1 MILTDFSYKY
11 ISENFDETFQKWYL
25 ESQGFDDYIETRIT
39 DSNKRDI
46 IKTIA
51 YKLREQSYIF
61 NNSDLDAIRIFIKNS
76 DNLFHT
82 SQWTA
87 NYNTDIK
94 FKNGNI
100 LDHVIFFNQIKE
112 SENFEIFKLNFD
124 FEINTYNSHLPH
136 LYSIVKNVQN
146 EIIYPIYYPHWQSIY
161 KWIKNET
168 DCSYENLKTFYIN
181 FAVPYN
187 LNKYKAFGSAI
198 STFHIEYISWCLNTN
213 QGYDKLEGSRKL
225 LKQWHYD
232 NDEFLNYINTPMQ
245 KMEWINLD
253 QWRSLDEK
261 LFKSYIKCFG
271 DLENGKQTIPSDS
284 MIIALD
290 EYNIRG
296 AVKFENYKTY
306 YTIGRELGIYY
317 QDDNDSYILG
327 NLASKYKNEEINY
340 SDYLKYYLL
349 NTEFNINEK
358 IVHPF
363 EEIFNIISS
372 KPVTISELADSCI
385 NLIPIHQRSDIA
397 TKKLRTFVKRAED
410 ANLIKCDS
418 DRFYLKKDK
427 DLIKN
432 SITKSNLSVIDFNNK
447 FVGTG
452 KGKQEN
458 IVKEMINRSILP
470 IILDGNIK
478 NYPLNQ
484 ILFGPP
490 GTGKT
495 DATVEKALEI
505 LDLKTDDRTENREIF
520 RSLLNKKIFFV
531 TMHPSY
537 SYEDFVQG
545 IKPKTS
551 DKGALLF
558 ELKPGIFK
566 IVSDLA
572 TNIVQDEGEVFDNE
586 VDNKDLLRIFYFLSK
601 FNTKEDKKAS
611 NYFDAKTYSETY
623 KTIGKKFNIN
633 PNTIN
638 NHVDKFDYLASEE
651 RAGWKP
657 RNGSSDKLDNSEMWP
672 YNDIHVELKDKSFD
686 ELKDL
691 IKSIEK
697 KTESK
702 IKRTEENTNYVLILD
717 EINRANISKVFGE
730 LITLLEDDK
739 RIGRENAL
747 SVTLSSGEV
756 FSVPP
761 NLYIIGTMNTAD
773 KSIALVD
780 IALRRRF
787 QFIPVYPDSDIIINY
802 CKSLDKIEKASFM
815 DSLNKRLRVDKSV
828 DFQIGHAYFLK
839 ENSLA
844 EVINENVIPLLT
856 EYYRNDLDKIKKLLS
871 DLGKPLD
878 EAYYTQTGLLKYI
891 G

>member
-11 ISENFDETFQKWYL
+11 ISENFDESFQKWYL
-25 ESQGFDDYIETRIT
+25 VSQGFDDYIETRIT
-39 DSNKRDI
+39 DSDKRDI

-76 DNLFHT
+76 DKLFHT

-94 FKNGNI
+94 LKNGNL
-100 LDHVIFFNQIKE
+100 LDHVVFINKIKE
-112 SENFEIFKLNFD
+112 SDNFEIFKLNFD
-124 FEINTYNSHLPH
+124 FEINSYNSHLPH

-146 EIIYPIYYPHWQSIY
+146 ENIYPIYYPHWQSIY
-161 KWIKNET
+161 KWIKNEAV
-168 DCSYENLKTFYIN
+168 CSYENLKTFYIN
-181 FAVPYN
+181 FVVPNN

-198 STFHIEYISWCLNTN
+198 SSFHIEYISWCLNTN
-213 QGYDKLEGSRKL
+213 QGYDKLEDSRKL

-253 QWRSLDEK
+253 PWRTLDEK

-271 DLENGKQTIPSDS
+271 DLENGKQTIPGDS

-306 YTIGRELGIYY
+306 YTIGRELGIFY
-317 QDDNDSYILG
+317 QDDHDRYILG
-327 NLASKYKNEEINY
+327 NLATKYKNEEINY
-340 SDYLKYYLL
+340 SDYLKYYVL

-358 IVHPF
+358 VVHPF

-372 KPVTISELADSCI
+372 NPVTISELADSCI
-385 NLIPIHQRSDIA
+385 NLIPINQRSDLA

-418 DRFYLKKDK
+418 DRFYLTKDK

-432 SITKSNLSVIDFNNK
+432 SITKSNLSLIDFNNK

-458 IVKEMINRSILP
+458 IVKEMINRRILP

-478 NYPLNQ
+478 KYPLNQ

-520 RSLLNKKIFFV
+520 RNLLHKKIFFV

-551 DKGALLF
+551 DNGTLLF
-558 ELKPGIFK
+558 ETKQGIFK
-566 IVSDLA
+566 YVSDLA
-572 TNIVQDEGEVFDNE
+572 KNIFLDEGEIFDNE
-586 VDNKDLLRIFYFLSK
+586 VENKDLLRIFYFLSK
-601 FNTKEDKKAS
+601 FNTKNDKKAS
-611 NYFDAKTYSETY
+611 NYFGAKTYSETY
-623 KTIGKKFNIN
+623 KTIGNKFNIN

-638 NHVDKFDYLASEE
+638 NHIDKFDYLASDE

-657 RNGSSDKLDNSEMWP
+657 RNGSIDKLDNSEMWP
-672 YNDIHVELKDKSFD
+672 YNDIYVELKDKTFD
-686 ELKDL
+686 ELKD
-691 IKSIEK
+691 IIQSIEK

-730 LITLLEDDK
+730 LITLLEEDK
-739 RIGRENAL
+739 RLGRENAL

-891 G
+891 

>member
-11 ISENFDETFQKWYL
+11 ISENFDESFEKWYL

-39 DSNKRDI
+39 DIDKREI
-46 IKTIA
+46 IKSIA
-51 YKLREQSYIF
+51 NKLRAKSYIF
-61 NNSDLDAIRIFIKNS
+61 KNSDLDAIRIFIKNS

-87 NYNTDIK
+87 NYNNDIK
-94 FKNGNI
+94 LKNGNL
-100 LDHVIFFNQIKE
+100 LDHVLFFNEIKE

-124 FEINTYNSHLPH
+124 FEIKTYNSHLPH
-136 LYSIVKNVQN
+136 LYSIVKNVQDEN
-146 EIIYPIYYPHWQSIY
+146 IYPIYYPHWQSIY
-161 KWIKNET
+161 KWINNEA
-168 DCSYENLKTFYIN
+168 DCSYENLKTFYLN
-181 FAVPYN
+181 FIVPNN

-198 STFHIEYISWCLNTN
+198 SSFHIEYISWCLNTN
-213 QGYDKLEGSRKL
+213 QGYDKLEESRKL

-232 NDEFLNYINTPMQ
+232 NDEILNYINTPMQ

-271 DLENGKQTIPSDS
+271 DLENGKQTIPAES

-296 AVKFENYKTY
+296 AVKLDNYKTY

-317 QDDNDSYILG
+317 QDDQDKYILG
-327 NLASKYKNEEINY
+327 NLAKKYKNDEINF

-363 EEIFNIISS
+363 EEIFNIIST

-385 NLIPIHQRSDIA
+385 NLIPINQRSDIA

-418 DRFYLKKDK
+418 DRFYLTKGK
-427 DLIKN
+427 DLIKS
-432 SITKSNLSVIDFNNK
+432 SITKSNLSLIDFNNK

-458 IVKEMINRSILP
+458 IVKEMINRSIPP
-470 IILDGNIK
+470 IILDGNLK
-478 NYPLNQ
+478 KYPLNQ

-545 IKPKTS
+545 IKPTTS
-551 DKGALLF
+551 EKKELLF
-558 ELKPGIFK
+558 ETKSGIFK
-566 IVSDLA
+566 IISDLA
-572 TNIVQDEGEVFDNE
+572 SKIFEDEGEVIENDIDNT
-586 VDNKDLLRIFYFLSK
+586 DILRLCFFLSK
-601 FNTKEDKKAS
+601 FNSKTDKKANKYFGSES
-611 NYFDAKTYSETY
+611 NGEVFSIVGSRFGA
-623 KTIGKKFNIN
+623 N
-633 PNTIN
+633 PNSIK
-638 NHVDKFDYLASEE
+638 NHRDKFDFLTTDD
-651 RAGWKP
+651 RKGWKP
-657 RNGSSDKLDNSEMWP
+657 NNGSDDKLDNTSVWP
-672 YNDIHVELKDKSFD
+672 YHDIYLELNQKSFD
-686 ELKDL
+686 DVLEI
-691 IKSIEK
+691 IKLIEK
-697 KTESK
+697 KKETK
-702 IKRTEENTNYVLILD
+702 VKRTEKNINYILILD

-730 LITLLEDDK
+730 LITLLEEDK
-739 RIGRENAL
+739 RLGADNQL
-747 SVTLSSGEV
+747 SVNLPSGEV
-756 FSVPP
+756 FSIPP

-787 QFIPVYPDSDIIINY
+787 QFIPVYPDSSVINNY
-802 CKSLDKIEKASFM
+802 CKSSDKIEKATFM
-815 DSLNKRLRVDKSV
+815 DLLNSRLRIEKGV
-828 DFQIGHAYFLK
+828 DFQVGHAYFLK
-839 ENSLA
+839 ENSLDD
-844 EVINENVIPLLT
+844 VINENIIPLLV
-856 EYYRNDLDKIKKLLS
+856 EYLRNDLEKVKKLLS
-871 DLGKPLD
+871 DLGKQVD
-878 EAYYTQTGLLKYI
+878 EDYYNKTGLLKYVV
-891 G
+891 